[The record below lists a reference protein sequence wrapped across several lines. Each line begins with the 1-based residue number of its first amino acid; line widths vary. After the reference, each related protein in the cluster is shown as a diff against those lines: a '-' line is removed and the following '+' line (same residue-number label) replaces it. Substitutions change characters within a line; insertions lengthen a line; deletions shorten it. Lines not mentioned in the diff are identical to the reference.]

1 MLPPK
6 FKGREIMLMERILN
20 SLNQE
25 FAQQG
30 RCVEVFEYFRSLKVL
45 VWMSSRIF
53 MSLYIACVDPPVF
66 LNGKEMNM
74 YVLRSLF
81 DTYGWLAT
89 TFVEVLVQCWDTMM
103 RSLEVMKSGFA
114 FEMMSQYAFMQWD
127 PGVTNI
133 LMLMLI
139 NAHEGC

>member
-1 MLPPK
+1 
-6 FKGREIMLMERILN
+6 
-20 SLNQE
+20 
-25 FAQQG
+25 
-30 RCVEVFEYFRSLKVL
+30 
-45 VWMSSRIF
+45 
-53 MSLYIACVDPPVF
+53 VF
-66 LNGKEMNM
+66 LNGKEMNR
-74 YVLRSLF
+74 YVLRFLF

-133 LMLMLI
+133 LMLTLI
-139 NAHEGC
+139 NAHEGCWKRFSSLYSWLNFIHDRGKLWEIPFDARNHKLGATTRFLQVCKQWLIFELI